1 MIRAAV
7 RVGARVGILVFWVLL
22 LPVLGC
28 SAQEGGD
35 AGASASE
42 GASEKAKRPA
52 PNFELKGVDGSPIS
66 LADHRGKPVVIDFWA
81 TWCVPCI
88 YQVPELNAFWKI
100 HRETGD
106 VAVIGVAVDV
116 EGASVVAPWIE
127 EKGVEYQIAIGD
139 ESLAREFGVLGFPTL
154 AIISSDGNIESLHVG
169 LIEVEE
175 LEHLVAPLI
184 GSSQAHEPTL

>member
-1 MIRAAV
+1 
-7 RVGARVGILVFWVLL
+7 VGILVSWVTL

-28 SAQEGGD
+28 GAQEGGD
-35 AGASASE
+35 AGASALEATSE
-42 GASEKAKRPA
+42 EPERPA
-52 PNFELKGVDGSPIS
+52 PNFELKGVDGRPVS

-100 HRETGD
+100 HREAGD

-127 EKGVEYQIAIGD
+127 ENRVEYQIAIGD
-139 ESLAREFGVLGFPTL
+139 EGLAKEFGVLGFPTL
-154 AIISSDGNIESLHVG
+154 AIIAPDGNIESLHVG
-169 LIEVEE
+169 VIEMEE
-175 LEHLVAPLI
+175 LESLVAPFI
-184 GSSQAHEPTL
+184 DSSQPREPAP